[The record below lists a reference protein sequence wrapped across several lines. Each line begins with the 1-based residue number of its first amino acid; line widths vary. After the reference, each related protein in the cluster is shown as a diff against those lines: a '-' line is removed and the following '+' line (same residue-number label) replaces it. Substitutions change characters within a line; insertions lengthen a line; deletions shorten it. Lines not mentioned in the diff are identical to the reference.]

1 MTNANKVK
9 KPVSLSPD
17 VHAEMQELADRN
29 YGGNLSAAIEDAIRD
44 RLEAS
49 KGPLSKVFS
58 FTADIRTL
66 LRRMQLKY
74 VYHDNAVDWVLPEL
88 SLGIEVKMKFTAGKA
103 ETATVSSMAY
113 TIGQKLC
120 TEIWIVGHDAMTTD
134 DRQQWERVAKDFHL
148 CPVRFIFASQLSDAL
163 NERMGKKKPK
173 K

>member
-1 MTNANKVK
+1 MTSANKVK

-49 KGPLSKVFS
+49 KGPLSKIFS

-74 VYHDNAVDWVLPEL
+74 VYHD
-88 SLGIEVKMKFTAGKA
+88 K
-103 ETATVSSMAY
+103 VSFRIP
-113 TIGQKLC
+113 TIRG
-120 TEIWIVGHDAMTTD
+120 TERTD
-134 DRQQWERVAKDFHL
+134 GE
-148 CPVRFIFASQLSDAL
+148 
-163 NERMGKKKPK
+163 N
-173 K
+173 